1 MRRRTHASARCFIP
15 APARWQP
22 LIGRIL
28 PLLLVSVAGPA
39 FDAFCAAQEEAAAA
53 PAIVRTTPVAKD
65 AAPAAAPGIVRTA
78 PATKDAE
85 PTAGE
90 KKTGPL
96 FGMPSKNGLVTN
108 AFYDSELREAL
119 RDVGDQAG
127 VTIIATEEVKGLV
140 TLLLAD
146 TPLDKALELMLAGT
160 GYIVTKR
167 PDYYLVCSSKPDT
180 PSFHEISETRLIR
193 LNYFKSAK
201 IMQLLPQALKQY
213 MSADDENN
221 CVSVSAPPKILE
233 TITAFL
239 EKLDQQP
246 QQVMFDVNI
255 VVMEDSKA
263 LDLGLHGKWPTL
275 QAGSFSGSD
284 LHGTGS
290 ATTALPGGVPWPW
303 GIKIGYAPDKSF
315 TDALALTL
323 TTLSETNQATIIAHP
338 QIMAQDGT
346 EAEIKVM
353 TEEYFNI
360 VTNSTYY
367 VKADLE
373 KIEVGTKLKILPRI
387 AKDGSITLKLTAEV
401 SDVVARGADNLP
413 IVTRRETTNE
423 LRVEDGGTAVIAGL
437 MDNSTRLVKNAV
449 PGLSKIGGVGKLFS
463 NKNKTEVSK
472 QIYVFVTP
480 RLLAAKASEAEPAP
494 TQTAQAPETAP
505 AALAGKEFQK
515 ELAES
520 LKRLG
525 TGQP

>member
-1 MRRRTHASARCFIP
+1 MKRLMHTPATARSMDPARRRILTGWVFLLTTLSGLAPGAICAAEDAVP
-15 APARWQP
+15 AP
-22 LIGRIL
+22 
-28 PLLLVSVAGPA
+28 
-39 FDAFCAAQEEAAAA
+39 
-53 PAIVRTTPVAKD
+53 PAIVRT
-65 AAPAAAPGIVRTA
+65 APE
-78 PATKDAE
+78 TKEAE
-85 PTAGE
+85 PVSGE

-96 FGMPSKNGLVTN
+96 FGSPSKNGLITN

-119 RDVGDQAG
+119 RDVGEQAG
-127 VTIIATEEVKGLV
+127 VTIITTDEVKGLV

-160 GYIVTKR
+160 GYVVKR
-167 PDYYLVCSSKPDT
+167 TPDYYLICSQKPDT
-180 PSFHEISETRLIR
+180 PSFQEISETRLIH
-193 LNYFKSAK
+193 LNYFKAAK
-201 IMQLLPQALKQY
+201 AMQLLPPALKQY
-213 MSADDENN
+213 VGMDDEDNSL
-221 CVSVSAPPKILE
+221 SVSAPPKALE
-233 TITAFL
+233 NITAFID
-239 EKLDQQP
+239 KLDIQP

-255 VVMEDSKA
+255 VVMEDLKA
-263 LDLGLHGKWPTL
+263 TDLGLHGKWPTL

-284 LHGTGS
+284 LHGPG
-290 ATTALPGGVPWPW
+290 ALPGGLPWPW
-303 GIKIGYAPDKSF
+303 GIRIGYTPDKTF

-323 TTLSETNQATIIAHP
+323 TTLSETDQATVIAHP

-413 IVTRRETTNE
+413 IVTRRETSNE

-437 MDNSTRLVKNAV
+437 MNSSTRLVKNGI
-449 PGLSKIGGVGKLFS
+449 PGLSKIGGLGKVFS
-463 NKNKTEVSK
+463 NKNKTEVNK

-480 RLLAAKASEAEPAP
+480 RLLAVKQPGAEQAQAE
-494 TQTAQAPETAP
+494 TAQAQTAQTVP
-505 AALAGKEFQK
+505 AGEEFKK

-525 TGQP
+525 KGKS